1 MHVKMLDGNGAA
13 VEAIRLIRPGV
24 IAAYPIT
31 PQSSIAEHL
40 SDEVAA
46 GHINAQYVRVESEHS
61 AMSVC
66 VGAQL
71 TGVRAAT
78 ATSSVGL
85 ALMHEVCGVTSGCRL
100 PLVMPVVNRSL
111 VAPWSL
117 WCDHQDTMAERDT
130 GWLQYYAGSVQDVLD
145 LHLAAT
151 RISEHPEVLTP
162 SMVCLD
168 GLFLSHSMQKVYVPE
183 DDEAFDFVGEYK
195 CRNLYLDPQDPMF
208 VNDLTPTDEY
218 TEMRYQQMVGFQEAA
233 RVTQEVFDEYNQR
246 FGRELAILKP
256 YRLEDAEVAVV
267 TIGSMSGTARFVV
280 DQLREKGIKAGTL
293 QLVMFRPFPTAAV
306 REALSHVPVVG
317 VVDRSAGLG
326 GIQPP
331 VCTEVTAALYG
342 CSCDIRSYIG
352 GLAGRDISNHSFEKI
367 FQELADI
374 HAGTCTEHGQWFDV
388 KENPMDIR
396 MMETG
401 EEDV

>member
-1 MHVKMLDGNGAA
+1 MPIRMFDGNGAA
-13 VEAIRLIRPGV
+13 VEAIRLVKPGV

-46 GHINAQYVRVESEHS
+46 GRIKAEYVRVESEHS

-71 TGVRAAT
+71 TGVRAIT

-85 ALMHEVCGVTSGCRL
+85 ALMHEVCGVTSGCRI
-100 PLVMPVVNRSL
+100 PMVMPVVNRSL

-130 GWLQYYAGSVQDVLD
+130 GWLQFYAGNVQDVLD
-145 LHLAAT
+145 LYLTAM
-151 RISEHPEVLTP
+151 RISEHEDVLTP
-162 SMVCLD
+162 SMVCMD
-168 GLFLSHSMQKVYVPE
+168 GFFLSHSMQKVSVPE
-183 DDEAFDFVGEYK
+183 DDEAYDFVGEYVR
-195 CRNLYLDPQDPMF
+195 RNMYLDPKDPMF

-233 RVTQEVFDEYNQR
+233 KVAPQVFEEYNKR
-246 FGRELAILKP
+246 FGRDLQIVKP
-256 YRLEDAEVAVV
+256 YKLEDAEVAVV
-267 TIGSMSGTARFVV
+267 TIGSMSGTARYVV
-280 DQLREKGIKAGTL
+280 DQLRAKGIKAGSL
-293 QLVMFRPFPTAAV
+293 QIVMFRPFPK
-306 REALSHVPVVG
+306 EAIRDMLKHIPVIG
-317 VVDRSAGLG
+317 VMDRSAGLG
-326 GIQPP
+326 GAEPP
-331 VCTEVTAALYG
+331 VCTEVTTALYG
-342 CSCDIRSYIG
+342 TDCDIRSYIG

-367 FQELADI
+367 FGELIDI
-374 HAGTCTEHGQWFDV
+374 REGKRTDHTQWFDV

-396 MMETG
+396 IEIR
-401 EEDV
+401 EEEV